1 MSEIIIKIKDSYEEG
16 SEVVKIENE
25 LYIWKCLW
33 NCPGTI
39 VQRIMQNQ

>member
-25 LYIWKCLW
+25 LYI
-33 NCPGTI
+33 
-39 VQRIMQNQ
+39 